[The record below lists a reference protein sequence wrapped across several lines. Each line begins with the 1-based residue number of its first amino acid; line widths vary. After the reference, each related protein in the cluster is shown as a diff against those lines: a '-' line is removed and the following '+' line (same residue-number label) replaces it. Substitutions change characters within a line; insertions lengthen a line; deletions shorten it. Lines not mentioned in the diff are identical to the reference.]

1 MVKNSTKT
9 PDKAS
14 EPRTPISSLASE
26 SERSERAA
34 SAAKRYLPWVVA
46 TALFMEQLDSTI
58 INTAVP
64 AMAASLQVAPLSLKA
79 VVTSYILSL
88 AVGIPISGWMADR
101 YGTRRVFSSAVLIFT
116 LASILCGLS
125 INVPMLVAARL
136 VQGMGAAMMMPVGRL
151 CIVRTFP
158 KSELLRAMNFVIIPA
173 LIGPLLGPTVG
184 GLIVHWWSW
193 RFIFFINVPIGL
205 AAQWLIHR
213 HMPDYREAKPRPL
226 DSVGFVLFGAGIAL
240 LSWLLE
246 IFGEHQ
252 IDATSSAILLAVS
265 LALLAAYVWHARR
278 TRYPILRLGLF
289 RVRTFRVS
297 VLGGAITR
305 LGLGGLPFLLPLL
318 YQIGLGRP
326 AWQSGLLM
334 MPATAAAMGM
344 KFFAERILRHLGYR
358 KVLIAN
364 TVMIGLTISTLTL
377 VVPTTPIWVIILL
390 SFMQGFF
397 NSLQFSSL
405 NTMAYA
411 DIKASDASMAS
422 TLASSVQQISM
433 SFGLACG
440 SMVTAW
446 FLGSL
451 PQSDQAA
458 VTSALHH
465 AFLLLGVITIIS
477 SLSFWTLR
485 AGDGESVSRG
495 QAK

>member
-1 MVKNSTKT
+1 M
-9 PDKAS
+9 
-14 EPRTPISSLASE
+14 
-26 SERSERAA
+26 
-34 SAAKRYLPWVVA
+34 
-46 TALFMEQLDSTI
+46 
-58 INTAVP
+58 
-64 AMAASLQVAPLSLKA
+64 
-79 VVTSYILSL
+79 
-88 AVGIPISGWMADR
+88 
-101 YGTRRVFSSAVLIFT
+101 
-116 LASILCGLS
+116 
-125 INVPMLVAARL
+125 
-136 VQGMGAAMMMPVGRL
+136 
-151 CIVRTFP
+151 
-158 KSELLRAMNFVIIPA
+158 
-173 LIGPLLGPTVG
+173 
-184 GLIVHWWSW
+184 
-193 RFIFFINVPIGL
+193 
-205 AAQWLIHR
+205 
-213 HMPDYREAKPRPL
+213 
-226 DSVGFVLFGAGIAL
+226 
-240 LSWLLE
+240 
-246 IFGEHQ
+246 
-252 IDATSSAILLAVS
+252 
-265 LALLAAYVWHARR
+265 
-278 TRYPILRLGLF
+278 
-289 RVRTFRVS
+289 
-297 VLGGAITR
+297 
-305 LGLGGLPFLLPLL
+305 LPLL

-364 TVMIGLTISTLTL
+364 TVMIGLTISALTL
-377 VVPTTPIWVIILL
+377 VVPTTPIWAIILL

-411 DIKASDASMAS
+411 DIKAGDASMAS